1 MKTAILGLLLLTT
14 VVSSREQIDPNP
26 PPTRPEP
33 ACTVI
38 VTNQGPIVVCR

>member
-14 VVSSREQIDPNP
+14 VVWGREAIDPNP
-26 PPTRPEP
+26 PPPKPEP

-38 VTNQGPIVVCR
+38 VTNLGPIVVCR